1 MKHQTFP
8 YTHSSIFCLVS
19 AAAAHIHILFPW
31 ENQHQFLTYKSKFL
45 KHLKIEIGRVITRE
59 RPKGVNMCDTSQA
72 TLKKMRTTWHFACLQ
87 LSRCRL
93 IRSPKILIIF
103 LAIRGCHKI
112 NEAGKKK
119 YVVHQAWCCSHDCF
133 RTTGA
138 EDLVGLFDWKWDTNE
153 RLKSQIKNY
162 ESEQK

>member
-45 KHLKIEIGRVITRE
+45 KHLKIEIGRNNSRTS
-59 RPKGVNMCDTSQA
+59 KGCQHVCDTSQA

-112 NEAGKKK
+112 NEAGKKNM
-119 YVVHQAWCCSHDCF
+119 WCT
-133 RTTGA
+133 RLGA
-138 EDLVGLFDWKWDTNE
+138 AVT
-153 RLKSQIKNY
+153 IV
-162 ESEQK
+162 SEQLEQRIWWDYLIENGTRMKD